1 MAQAAKRRSLRS
13 VRLTR
18 KFHWHYMGL
27 WIVLTITL
35 SLALNAVCY
44 QMIEAKGVEIHT
56 LGHHELERY
65 LAERSAY
72 LVGTSIQ
79 AVLTIVGI
87 VGLGILTAH
96 RVAGPYMRIIR
107 AFRAVENGEFDHRLR
122 FRTYDHLKD
131 VEDAFNAMMDRIRKG
146 AGSNE

>member
-1 MAQAAKRRSLRS
+1 
-13 VRLTR
+13 
-18 KFHWHYMGL
+18 MGL
-27 WIVLTITL
+27 WIVLTVTL

-56 LGHHELERY
+56 LGQHELERY
-65 LAERSAY
+65 LA
-72 LVGTSIQ
+72 GTSIQ